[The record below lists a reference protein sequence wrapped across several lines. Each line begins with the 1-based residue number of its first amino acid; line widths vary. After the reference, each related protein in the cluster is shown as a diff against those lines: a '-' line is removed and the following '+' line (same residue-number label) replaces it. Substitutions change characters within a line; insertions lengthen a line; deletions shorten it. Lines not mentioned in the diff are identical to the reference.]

1 MSDMDTY
8 FSTISIG
15 TSNDLE
21 SDHYSG
27 GFGDEWAAVG
37 IDPQDPTYDEDLS
50 LPSDIINTL
59 SIPEMTGGPF
69 GSHATADTTN
79 EASDPEQDDV
89 SQEKGDSLP
98 YSDEYSDVYLDI

>member
-1 MSDMDTY
+1 
-8 FSTISIG
+8 
-15 TSNDLE
+15 
-21 SDHYSG
+21 
-27 GFGDEWAAVG
+27 
-37 IDPQDPTYDEDLS
+37 
-50 LPSDIINTL
+50 
-59 SIPEMTGGPF
+59 MTGGPS